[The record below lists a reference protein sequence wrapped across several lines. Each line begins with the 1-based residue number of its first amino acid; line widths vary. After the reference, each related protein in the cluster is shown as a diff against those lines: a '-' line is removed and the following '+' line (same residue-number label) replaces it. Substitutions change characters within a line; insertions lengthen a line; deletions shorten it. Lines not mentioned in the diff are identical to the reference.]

1 MLQTCTKCTLL
12 AKIPTRSFSS
22 QLWSKAPRWMVP
34 EGRQLQPPSLV
45 AVGCTW
51 KRNAAATL
59 IPPSNGVAF
68 QGSTVGNHHYLLL
81 SASRRLRQCSSSLLV
96 RLLLPQQRSFETRQP
111 YSSSCGSTSEST
123 AAVSPVPALSIG
135 KKKRKMVVKLTEEQR
150 KEQLQPL
157 LKAGWTMVKD
167 RDAIYKEYLFKN
179 FNEAFGFMTRVALL
193 ADKMD
198 HHPEWFN
205 VYNKVQVTLATHD
218 CSGLSERDVKLAKF
232 LEEAASK
239 Y

>member
-1 MLQTCTKCTLL
+1 MLLSSIVTSQICSRCPRL
-12 AKIPTRSFSS
+12 AKTTTRYLSS
-22 QLWSKAPRWMVP
+22 QLWSDAPSPLWHRWWVA
-34 EGRQLQPPSLV
+34 EGSAQQSPHQVSPQL
-45 AVGCTW
+45 CF
-51 KRNAAATL
+51 N
-59 IPPSNGVAF
+59 SN
-68 QGSTVGNHHYLLL
+68 L
-81 SASRRLRQCSSSLLV
+81 
-96 RLLLPQQRSFETRQP
+96 QQRSYAAAILETRRQP
-111 YSSSCGSTSEST
+111 LHSSSASAIGSPQS
-123 AAVSPVPALSIG
+123 VSPVPPVSA
-135 KKKRKMVVKLTEEQR
+135 KKGKMVVKLTEEQR

-157 LKAGWTMVKD
+157 FDAGWTMVTG

-218 CSGLSERDVKLAKF
+218 CGGLSERDVKLAKF

>member
-1 MLQTCTKCTLL
+1 MSLSSIVTSQICSRCTRL
-12 AKIPTRSFSS
+12 AKTTTRYLSS
-22 QLWSKAPRWMVP
+22 QLWSDAPSPLRHRWWVA
-34 EGRQLQPPSLV
+34 EGSAQQSPHQVRGGAV
-45 AVGCTW
+45 AGGTW
-51 KRNAAATL
+51 KRIVLPQLCFN
-59 IPPSNGVAF
+59 SN
-68 QGSTVGNHHYLLL
+68 L
-81 SASRRLRQCSSSLLV
+81 
-96 RLLLPQQRSFETRQP
+96 QQRSYAAAILETRRQP
-111 YSSSCGSTSEST
+111 LHSSSASAIGSPQS
-123 AAVSPVPALSIG
+123 VSPVPPVSA
-135 KKKRKMVVKLTEEQR
+135 KKRKMVVKLTEEQR

-157 LKAGWTMVKD
+157 FDAGWTMVTG

-218 CSGLSERDVKLAKF
+218 CGGLSERDVKLAKF

>member
-1 MLQTCTKCTLL
+1 MFASRITLSGSL
-12 AKIPTRSFSS
+12 ARHLLWQKRSARGISSQPWCSKNVSVVELPIAVDGMQRKMISLTRTHSMGATDICNSKNPHCIFASHCGPNPVRIPSSRSFAIETRRQYSVSS
-22 QLWSKAPRWMVP
+22 GAT
-34 EGRQLQPPSLV
+34 SLGSPQSV
-45 AVGCTW
+45 IST
-51 KRNAAATL
+51 
-59 IPPSNGVAF
+59 
-68 QGSTVGNHHYLLL
+68 QGSRT
-81 SASRRLRQCSSSLLV
+81 
-96 RLLLPQQRSFETRQP
+96 
-111 YSSSCGSTSEST
+111 TSN
-123 AAVSPVPALSIG
+123 
-135 KKKRKMVVKLTEEQR
+135 KRKMLVKLTEEQR

-157 LKAGWTMVKD
+157 FDAGWTMVKD

-232 LEEAASK
+232 LEEAVSK